1 MTIFFSL
8 VAIHT
13 TKPCEFTAYSTGGS
27 SPFAQVMGPSAIS
40 SPPSTGDT
48 ENPLASL
55 DQDLRNRSAD
65 IDEDTLNYQSVFDES
80 LYDSL
85 VRGNPEQDFEPHH
98 SDLIDDD
105 SAMYIRA
112 LITYPVVGRRS
123 EASSESGSF
132 HLQLQTLVAD

>member
-1 MTIFFSL
+1 MTFFFSL

-48 ENPLASL
+48 ANPLASL
-55 DQDLRNRSAD
+55 DQDLRNTSGD
-65 IDEDTLNYQSVFDES
+65 IDEDILSYQSVFDDSFS
-80 LYDSL
+80 LYNPLIPGD
-85 VRGNPEQDFEPHH
+85 PEQDFEPDR
-98 SDLIDDD
+98 SPAVAQA
-105 SAMYIRA
+105 S
-112 LITYPVVGRRS
+112 ITYPVVGRRS